1 MKNQIIDEGQ
11 SYLSNKGFGPFDYI
25 VSLQGPTFIFS
36 IEGNK
41 KLTEEI
47 RKDLESIGI
56 IIL

>member
-1 MKNQIIDEGQ
+1 MKSQIINDGQ
-11 SYLSNKGFGPFDYI
+11 TYLSEKGFGPFDYV

-36 IEGNK
+36 IQGND

-47 RKDLESIGI
+47 RKNLENIGI

>member
-1 MKNQIIDEGQ
+1 MKNQIIEQGQ
-11 SYLSNKGFGPFDYI
+11 AHLTEKGFGPFDYV

-41 KLTEEI
+41 KLTDDI
-47 RKDLESIGI
+47 RKEIENLGI

>member
-1 MKNQIIDEGQ
+1 MKNQIINEGQ
-11 SYLSNKGFGPFDYI
+11 SYLTGKGFGPFDYV

-36 IEGNK
+36 IQGNE

-47 RKDLESIGI
+47 RKNLENIGI

>member
-1 MKNQIIDEGQ
+1 MKSQIINDGQ
-11 SYLSNKGFGPFDYI
+11 IYLSEKGFGPFDYV

-36 IEGNK
+36 IQGND

-47 RKDLESIGI
+47 RKNLENIGI